1 MSKSETILKEL
12 IEGGMDVAR
21 LNFSH
26 GTHGEHG
33 GVIRDIR
40 RLEKELGKKVAILQD
55 LAGPKIRIGLVQEGG
70 VNLQAGGEFT
80 LTNRK
85 VLGNE
90 KEVSVSYASLPEEIS
105 TGDTI
110 LLADGMIQLKVTG
123 KSTTDILCHVITGG
137 ILTSNKGV
145 NLPSRSVRLSSLTEK
160 DRRDL
165 AFGMKQDVDMVA
177 LSFVRGP
184 EDIVTLRRL
193 IEESGRTVPIV
204 AKIEKHEALNALQE
218 VVQAS
223 DAIMV
228 ARGDLGVEI
237 ALEKIPAIQKKI
249 IRIANRNG
257 KPVITAT
264 QMLRSMVESPRPTRA
279 EASDVVNAI
288 YDGTDAVMLSE
299 ETAVGDYPR
308 EALGFMNT
316 IACEAEKQFPHER
329 FREEIGTAEGET
341 PWAIA
346 RAACMLADSVDAK
359 AIIIPT
365 QSGSTARLVS
375 RLRPR
380 QTVIAISPALST
392 VRALSMVW
400 GVKAYP
406 AEGGFGTDLPS
417 RSTAIALKEGLAEK
431 GDLVVVTAGSALSS
445 PGTTNLVEVKRL
457 S

>member
-1 MSKSETILKEL
+1 
-12 IEGGMDVAR
+12 MDVAR

-228 ARGDLGVEI
+228 ARG
-237 ALEKIPAIQKKI
+237 
-249 IRIANRNG
+249 
-257 KPVITAT
+257 
-264 QMLRSMVESPRPTRA
+264 
-279 EASDVVNAI
+279 
-288 YDGTDAVMLSE
+288 
-299 ETAVGDYPR
+299 
-308 EALGFMNT
+308 
-316 IACEAEKQFPHER
+316 
-329 FREEIGTAEGET
+329 
-341 PWAIA
+341 
-346 RAACMLADSVDAK
+346 
-359 AIIIPT
+359 
-365 QSGSTARLVS
+365 GS
-375 RLRPR
+375 
-380 QTVIAISPALST
+380 
-392 VRALSMVW
+392 W
-400 GVKAYP
+400 C
-406 AEGGFGTDLPS
+406 
-417 RSTAIALKEGLAEK
+417 
-431 GDLVVVTAGSALSS
+431 
-445 PGTTNLVEVKRL
+445 
-457 S
+457 